1 MVPRECATRAT
12 VVADPALSSTV
23 QLHGDHG
30 ASRAQHHHPHTH
42 VTKYLLTQHYF
53 TVPLQTQDTTTDPKR
68 RDHDANV
75 AEEDEDTHE
84 APPRQ
89 RPLLAVDFGH
99 AVRLEHVRAADDDE
113 DDEPYERGQEATSF
127 CLVFRREA

>member
-75 AEEDEDTHE
+75 VREFARSRYCSRRDG
-84 APPRQ
+84 
-89 RPLLAVDFGH
+89 PLAGGGGRGH
-99 AVRLEHVRAADDDE
+99 ARGTAAT
-113 DDEPYERGQEATSF
+113 AAST
-127 CLVFRREA
+127 RR